1 MMTGMTY
8 YILEDKKVLECDV
21 YTWSNWF
28 EKNFNARQVA
38 LSTVDFYEISTVF
51 LGLDHNY
58 FGGRPLMFETM
69 IFIPMD
75 DIYCK
80 RHSTYEEAELGH
92 EEAKE
97 WLSKY
102 IANGCKE

>member
-1 MMTGMTY
+1 MAKMKY
-8 YILEDKKVLECDV
+8 YILEDKKPVECDFD
-21 YTWSNWF
+21 TWSNWLNN
-28 EKNFNARQVA
+28 NFKSLNVA
-38 LSTVDFYEISTVF
+38 LTTVDFYEIATVF

-58 FGGRPLMFETM
+58 FGRKPLIFETI

-102 IANGCKE
+102 IANGCKDE